1 VELSVVAERGKEG
14 LDGRGDSIR
23 WERMREGEEGCEVCR
38 GDVPDLEEFETER
51 ADQIEIDPGK
61 G

>member
-1 VELSVVAERGKEG
+1 
-14 LDGRGDSIR
+14 
-23 WERMREGEEGCEVCR
+23 MREGEEGCEVCR